1 MTTKIIHKG
10 SSGGAFYSLGAIGVF
25 IYYFSSIESITT
37 FVIVLIK
44 SIFWPAFLAYN
55 LYGFLGMN

>member
-1 MTTKIIHKG
+1 MATKIINKG
-10 SSGGAFYSLGAIGVF
+10 CSGGAFYGLGMIGVF
-25 IYYFSSIESITT
+25 IYYFSSINSVGT
-37 FVIVLIK
+37 FIMVVVK